1 MNIKKIKTTSYSI
14 DSLTEEVKQAI
25 EKGTVVVSK
34 MMGVDFIQKSYRKG
48 KICVATFSKN
58 VEKLLP
64 KFLTITDSEGKPQ
77 KWGLVLVSSDI
88 PNIDTEIVSLT
99 GTFDDKE

>member
-1 MNIKKIKTTSYSI
+1 MDIKQIKTVSFSI
-14 DSLTEEVKQAI
+14 DFLTEEVKQAI
-25 EKGTVVVSK
+25 EKGTTVISK
-34 MMGVDFIQKSYRKG
+34 MMGVDFIQTSYRKG

-58 VEKLLP
+58 VEELLP

-88 PNIDTEIVSLT
+88 PNVDTEIVSLT
-99 GTFDDKE
+99 GTFDEKE